1 MSIVSFSHI
10 VKFFTGDHMPS
21 AEESQKLFEEALLLT
36 LSRATSADSNINP
49 VEVETVQSIFAEY
62 AGHDVEEKD
71 VRIAAISDLY
81 DEATLEGYI
90 SNVSYKI
97 RPGQRLIIAQSL
109 AKLIKADDNVSPFE
123 VAFYNGVV
131 NALRVT
137 PAELMGLQEDPI
149 KV

>member
-10 VKFFTGDHMPS
+10 VKFFTGDQMPS

-49 VEVETVQSIFAEY
+49 VEVATVQKIFAEF
-62 AGHDVEEKD
+62 AGHDVEESE

-81 DEATLEGYI
+81 DEATLEGYL
-90 SNVSYKI
+90 SNVSRKI
-97 RPGQRLIIAQSL
+97 SDSQRLQIAKSL
-109 AKLIKADDNVSPFE
+109 AKLVKADDNVSPFE
-123 VAFYNGVV
+123 VAFYNSVV
-131 NALRVT
+131 DALRVT
-137 PAELMGLQEDPI
+137 PAQLMGLVEDPI